1 MTIEEAKKQ
10 LRELIL
16 DRELILVKKN
26 LIVGDSVKEIYRKDI
41 EALKKAL
48 ELFEKQM
55 PRKVIRSI
63 YYVRF
68 CPTCQGYVWQ
78 NRDESKYCFRCGQA
92 LDWGVDELSKPK
104 AKPKDKRMF
113 TDEQIDRILWEIEQ
127 INKEQREEE
136 ND

>member
-1 MTIEEAKKQ
+1 MTIEEAREQ
-10 LRELIL
+10 LKDLIR
-16 DRELILVKKN
+16 DRESF
-26 LIVGDSVKEIYRKDI
+26 IVGDDDEIYRKDI

-63 YYVRF
+63 YHVRF
-68 CPTCQGYVWQ
+68 CPICKGSVWQ

-92 LDWGVDELSKPK
+92 LDWSVDELSKPK
-104 AKPKDKRMF
+104 GKRMF

>member
-10 LRELIL
+10 LWELIL
-16 DRELILVKKN
+16 DRESF
-26 LIVGDSVKEIYRKDI
+26 IVGDNDEEIYRKDI
-41 EALKKAL
+41 EALEKAL
-48 ELFEKQM
+48 EILEKQM

-63 YYVRF
+63 YNVRF
-68 CPTCQGYVWQ
+68 CPICQGSVWQ

-92 LDWGVDELSKPK
+92 LDWSVDELSKPK
-104 AKPKDKRMF
+104 GKRMF
-113 TDEQIDRILWEIEQ
+113 TDEQIERILWEIEQ

>member
-1 MTIEEAKKQ
+1 MTIEEAKEQ
-10 LRELIL
+10 LWELIH
-16 DRELILVKKN
+16 DRESF
-26 LIVGDSVKEIYRKDI
+26 IVGDSDEEIYRKDI

-63 YYVRF
+63 YHVRF
-68 CPTCQGYVWQ
+68 CPICKGSVWQ

-92 LDWGVDELSKPK
+92 LDWSVDELSKPK
-104 AKPKDKRMF
+104 GKRMF

-127 INKEQREEE
+127 INKEQREKE

>member
-1 MTIEEAKKQ
+1 MTIEEAREQ
-10 LRELIL
+10 LKDLIR
-16 DRELILVKKN
+16 DRESF
-26 LIVGDSVKEIYRKDI
+26 IVGDDDEIYRKDI

-63 YYVRF
+63 YHVRF
-68 CPTCQGYVWQ
+68 CPTCQGSVWQ
-78 NRDESKYCFRCGQA
+78 NRGFRCGQA
-92 LDWGVDELSKPK
+92 LDWSVDELSKPK
-104 AKPKDKRMF
+104 GKRMF